1 MYVQL
6 YTQHVISM
14 CLKNLACTA
23 DMGTRNDMMNDM
35 KNGKVAPNL
44 SALN

>member
-1 MYVQL
+1 
-6 YTQHVISM
+6 M
-14 CLKNLACTA
+14 CLKNLARTA
-23 DMGTRNDMMNDM
+23 DMGTRNDMLKNDM